1 MVRVL
6 TSITFVYEPQED
18 RVAAAI
24 NPDHSDA
31 WSCWL
36 TRRLA
41 LVVLERTRE
50 YLTSTSNLAQRA
62 TADLRGEFIAFERD
76 AAIANTAGAMTNTPP
91 DFLKSSTI
99 AAELAERLAIS
110 PEGDGFRLEL
120 RGQTGGG
127 RQEFSRGPNF
137 SAFCRCWVWSPRP
150 VGWLRQPS
158 LKLPLPLPQLIRSRF
173 ATKRLCP
180 VRRSAKMMMASHAGV
195 S

>member
-18 RVAAAI
+18 WVAAAI
-24 NPDHSDA
+24 NPGHSDA

-41 LVVLERTRE
+41 LAVLERTRE

-62 TADLRGEFIAFERD
+62 PADLRGEFIAFERD

-91 DFLKSSTI
+91 DILKSSTI

-110 PEGDGFRLEL
+110 PEGDGFRLEF

-127 RQEFSRGPNF
+127 AAGVLTRAELQRVLQMLQGVV
-137 SAFCRCWVWSPRP
+137 AKA
-150 VGWLRQPS
+150 GWLVAPAKSQAAP
-158 LKLPLPLPQLIRSRF
+158 
-173 ATKRLCP
+173 ATATTDPKP
-180 VRRSAKMMMASHAGV
+180 VRH
-195 S
+195 